1 MLDAVQPETISTPEP
16 NLVLNSSAL
25 EVSSHTEP
33 EPSAPALVRKA
44 PKHQDPD
51 AVVYPFVDVQ
61 LRKARAHGRKRKSV
75 KQDPIRCGLTS
86 ITVLGITW
94 QSLVQALSCIVLHST
109 VDSLDVSSI
118 TWRPFK
124 PANAPSLPLTN
135 ESGFNLFGLQSLRH
149 FLASFWYACHPHAQ

>member
-75 KQDPIRCGLTS
+75 KQDPIRCVPAP
-86 ITVLGITW
+86 ITVSGITW
-94 QSLVQALSCIVLHST
+94 QSLGSPCLRHSHVLH
-109 VDSLDVSSI
+109 LI
-118 TWRPFK
+118 QR
-124 PANAPSLPLTN
+124 
-135 ESGFNLFGLQSLRH
+135 
-149 FLASFWYACHPHAQ
+149 

>member
-61 LRKARAHGRKRKSV
+61 LRKARAHGRKRTSV
-75 KQDPIRCGLTS
+75 KQDPIRCGPTP
-86 ITVLGITW
+86 ITVSGITW
-94 QSLVQALSCIVLHST
+94 QSLLEALSHIVPHST
-109 VDSLDVSSI
+109 VDSLDIPSI

-124 PANAPSLPLTN
+124 PANAPSLLLTN
-135 ESGFNLFGLQSLRH
+135 ENEFNLFVCSH
-149 FLASFWYACHPHAQ
+149 SVMS

>member
-1 MLDAVQPETISTPEP
+1 MPSANLPLIPTSMLDAVQPETISTPEP

-75 KQDPIRCGLTS
+75 KQDPIRCGLTP
-86 ITVLGITW
+86 ITVSGITW
-94 QSLVQALSCIVLHST
+94 QSLQTPHLSHSPMRAGSI
-109 VDSLDVSSI
+109 SLVCNHSVTSWHHFGMHV
-118 TWRPFK
+118 TPM
-124 PANAPSLPLTN
+124 PSKINST
-135 ESGFNLFGLQSLRH
+135 SDYKKSDTY
-149 FLASFWYACHPHAQ
+149 W

>member
-1 MLDAVQPETISTPEP
+1 MLIEYLPLPPTGLVTDLLVPSANPPLTPTSMLDAVQPETISTPEP

-75 KQDPIRCGLTS
+75 KQDPIRCGPAP
-86 ITVLGITW
+86 ITV
-94 QSLVQALSCIVLHST
+94 
-109 VDSLDVSSI
+109 
-118 TWRPFK
+118 
-124 PANAPSLPLTN
+124 
-135 ESGFNLFGLQSLRH
+135 
-149 FLASFWYACHPHAQ
+149 

>member
-51 AVVYPFVDVQ
+51 AVVYLYVDVQ
-61 LRKARAHGRKRKSV
+61 LQAREARAHGRKRKSV
-75 KQDPIRCGLTS
+75 KQDPLRCGPTP
-86 ITVLGITW
+86 ITVSGHLA
-94 QSLVQALSCIVLHST
+94 V
-109 VDSLDVSSI
+109 
-118 TWRPFK
+118 
-124 PANAPSLPLTN
+124 PS
-135 ESGFNLFGLQSLRH
+135 
-149 FLASFWYACHPHAQ
+149 

>member
-1 MLDAVQPETISTPEP
+1 MLIEYLPLPPTGLVTALLVPSANPPLTPTSMLDAVQPETISTPEP

-75 KQDPIRCGLTS
+75 KQDPIRCGPAP
-86 ITVLGITW
+86 ITVSGITW
-94 QSLVQALSCIVLHST
+94 QSLGSPFLRHSHVLH
-109 VDSLDVSSI
+109 LI
-118 TWRPFK
+118 QR
-124 PANAPSLPLTN
+124 
-135 ESGFNLFGLQSLRH
+135 
-149 FLASFWYACHPHAQ
+149 